1 MYENYTIKR
10 VERTICTEFLNK
22 HHYLSQQ
29 GYSYRS
35 GFNYGL
41 YNEADMLI
49 GVAVF
54 HTVSAWETVKGCFGL
69 EDKEQAGFWELG
81 RFALDSEHH
90 GRNMASW
97 FLSRCIK
104 QLRKDTQVRA
114 LISYADSEIH
124 NGGLYAAVN
133 FKYYGLTAPK
143 VG

>member
-1 MYENYTIKR
+1 M
-10 VERTICTEFLNK
+10 
-22 HHYLSQQ
+22 
-29 GYSYRS
+29 
-35 GFNYGL
+35 
-41 YNEADMLI
+41 
-49 GVAVF
+49 
-54 HTVSAWETVKGCFGL
+54 
-69 EDKEQAGFWELG
+69 EDKEQRGFWELG
-81 RFALDSEHH
+81 RFALDNEHH

-143 VG
+143 KDFWVKLDDGTYKKQSRGGTKGVDGEWRPRSRKHRYLLVFDKSLTVQWNQEPYPRTHTP